1 MVMLQLLSTDEI
13 IATEFWLLCN
23 ADPEKD
29 NTDGF
34 FVAVFQRSSSQG

>member
-1 MVMLQLLSTDEI
+1 MFMLQLLSTDGM
-13 IATEFWLLCN
+13 IATELWLLCN

-34 FVAVFQRSSSQG
+34 FVAVFQRSLS